1 MAAMGGV
8 ARVAEAIACDGLTK
22 VYATG
27 AIALDNLT
35 LTIPHGASFG
45 LLGENGAGKSTL
57 VRLLMGFIFPTSG
70 ELRVLGETEVRRAHP
85 RIGYLHER
93 PYPELRLTARRYLAY
108 MGELSGL
115 WGADNRRRV
124 DATLARVDLTG
135 AANARIAT
143 YSKGMAQRLG
153 IAQALLADPRL
164 LVLDE
169 PTSGLDPYSQWAVRR
184 TITGLRTQG
193 VTILLCSHDLAEV
206 EALCDEVGVLSHG
219 RLVRAGALADL
230 IRADASGD
238 VVDIVLEEGE
248 PAGEVV
254 ARLGLDA
261 RVIAADGARL
271 RVAAPDQVEV
281 LAALVAARTPI
292 HSLNPARRTLE
303 DVYLD
308 ATGKK

>member
-1 MAAMGGV
+1 
-8 ARVAEAIACDGLTK
+8 
-22 VYATG
+22 
-27 AIALDNLT
+27 
-35 LTIPHGASFG
+35 
-45 LLGENGAGKSTL
+45 
-57 VRLLMGFIFPTSG
+57 
-70 ELRVLGETEVRRAHP
+70 
-85 RIGYLHER
+85 
-93 PYPELRLTARRYLAY
+93 
-108 MGELSGL
+108 
-115 WGADNRRRV
+115 
-124 DATLARVDLTG
+124 
-135 AANARIAT
+135 
-143 YSKGMAQRLG
+143 
-153 IAQALLADPRL
+153 
-164 LVLDE
+164 
-169 PTSGLDPYSQWAVRR
+169 
-184 TITGLRTQG
+184 

-219 RLVRAGALADL
+219 RLVRAGALVDL

-292 HSLNPARRTLE
+292 HSLNPARHTLE

>member
-1 MAAMGGV
+1 MVAMGGV
-8 ARVAEAIACDGLTK
+8 AQVAGAVACDGLTK

-27 AIALDNLT
+27 AVALDNLT
-35 LTIPHGASFG
+35 LTVPQGASFG

-93 PYPELRLTARRYLAY
+93 PYPELRLAARRYLTY

-124 DATLARVDLTG
+124 DAVLARVDLTG
-135 AANARIAT
+135 AANVRIAN
-143 YSKGMAQRLG
+143 
-153 IAQALLADPRL
+153 PRL

-169 PTSGLDPYSQWAVRR
+169 PTSGLDPYSQWSVRR
-184 TITGLRTQG
+184 TIAGLRAQG

-230 IRADASGD
+230 VRADASGD

-261 RVIAADGARL
+261 RITAADGARL
-271 RVAAPDQVEV
+271 RVAAPDQADV

>member
-1 MAAMGGV
+1 MTV
-8 ARVAEAIACDGLTK
+8 AVACDGLTK

-27 AIALDNLT
+27 AVALDNLT
-35 LTIPHGASFG
+35 LTVPQGASFG

-57 VRLLMGFIFPTSG
+57 VRLLMGFIFRTSG

-93 PYPELRLTARRYLAY
+93 PYPELRLTARRYLTY

-115 WGADNRRRV
+115 WGAANRRRV
-124 DATLARVDLTG
+124 DAVLAQVDLTG
-135 AANARIAT
+135 TANARIAT

-169 PTSGLDPYSQWAVRR
+169 PTSGLDPYSQWAVRQ
-184 TITGLRTQG
+184 TIAGLRRQG

-206 EALCDEVGVLSHG
+206 EALCDEVAVLSHG
-219 RLVRAGALADL
+219 RLARVGALADL
-230 IRADASGD
+230 VRADTSGG
-238 VVDIVLEEGE
+238 VVDIVLEGGE

-254 ARLGLDA
+254 ARLGLGA
-261 RVIAADGARL
+261 RVIAVDGDRL
-271 RVAAPDQVEV
+271 RVAVADQADV
-281 LAALVAARTPI
+281 LVALVAARTSI
-292 HSLNPARRTLE
+292 HSLNPARRSLQ